1 MPHDETADA
10 PLLLL
15 RDKIAGIDG
24 AATAAAWTADT
35 LRGLVDVVR
44 SQKGVAE
51 ERDVCLLGAVKAAF
65 KAAGLSRLAPR
76 EAAVAAIQAHLWPKP
91 LPRAED
97 PAARRKDFLK
107 AVQAGALVDAQEL
120 ATAHPSVLSAR
131 STSKGYGA
139 MHFAAMAGALPLLDW
154 LAEQGLDAAAP
165 SSPPAGGAA
174 PTPAEVAAEY
184 KRDDAAR
191 RLRLLAD
198 GHAFLRAAPP
208 ATTRRGWR
216 RRRAR
221 ATARRRRCPR
231 ARPGP
236 ARRPAVAGQ
245 AARSRSR
252 RRAAT

>member
-1 MPHDETADA
+1 M
-10 PLLLL
+10 
-15 RDKIAGIDG
+15 
-24 AATAAAWTADT
+24 
-35 LRGLVDVVR
+35 
-44 SQKGVAE
+44 
-51 ERDVCLLGAVKAAF
+51 CLLGAVKAAF

-139 MHFAAMAGALPLLDW
+139 MHYAAMAGALPLLDW

-165 SSPPAGGAA
+165 SSPPDGSA
-174 PTPAEVAAEY
+174 PLTPAEVAAEY
-184 KRDDAAR
+184 KRDR
-191 RLRLLAD
+191 RGAS
-198 GHAFLRAAPP
+198 ASSPTATPSSAAPP

-221 ATARRRRCPR
+221 ATARRRRCCSR
-231 ARPGP
+231 ATRAWRGG
-236 ARRPAVAGQ
+236 RRWAGR